1 MKTTTPTPTNGKG
14 KTIQCPNALE
24 CQVAQSAGDTLSL
37 IDQRLERLE
46 RGLTEL
52 TGHLTRVSEES
63 LERAKVYI
71 DCNAKVLDRL
81 KRIEVGRIT
90 EGDHA

>member
-1 MKTTTPTPTNGKG
+1 MSTSTQRTNGKG
-14 KTIQCPNALE
+14 RGVQCPNSDA
-24 CQVAQSAGDTLSL
+24 CVVAQGAADTLSA
-37 IDQRLERLE
+37 IDSRLERLE
-46 RGLTEL
+46 KGLLEL